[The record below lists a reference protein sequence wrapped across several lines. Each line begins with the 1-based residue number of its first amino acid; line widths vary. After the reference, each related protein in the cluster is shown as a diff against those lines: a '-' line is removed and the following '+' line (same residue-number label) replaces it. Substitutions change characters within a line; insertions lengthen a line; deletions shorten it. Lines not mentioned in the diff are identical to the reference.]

1 MNTFKNAQYTI
12 TTSISEDNIYIKV
25 INNISYECYE
35 NTFDKSMFRLSF
47 NTTSRFTIINKCF
60 AALTGN
66 GTEKSAYAANISLES
81 ADTMLIIFDCLFDG
95 AIGID
100 FALRLKQ
107 KIVSND
113 SVVSAELEKQTQLV
127 ERLVERLDAAEKM
140 IEQQNKKIDGLSD
153 KLESAENYIAGIDR
167 AIVAMSLNSISLQ
180 RLYDHA
186 DIKITD
192 TMEIFEQSM
201 LHNLHK
207 FPFITKII
215 VIFQAPHMPVPRLL
229 LLDDI
234 EYPPTNITHICI
246 KSCIWDKNM
255 NLSFIK
261 SFPNLEYLTFVNCIK
276 EINAKEA
283 IQNLSSTEHK
293 IKKIT
298 CNHHNVKSNELQI
311 YCEKYG
317 ITLLLQ

>member
-1 MNTFKNAQYTI
+1 
-12 TTSISEDNIYIKV
+12 
-25 INNISYECYE
+25 
-35 NTFDKSMFRLSF
+35 MFRLSF
-47 NTTSRFTIINKCF
+47 NTVSRFTIINKCF

-66 GTEKSAYAANISLES
+66 GTEKSAYTANISLES

-113 SVVSAELEKQTQLV
+113 SVVSAELEKQKQLV
-127 ERLVERLDAAEKM
+127 ERLIERLDAAEKT
-140 IEQQNKKIDGLSD
+140 IERQNKKIDGLSD

-167 AIVAMSLNSISLQ
+167 AIVAMSLNSIGLQ
-180 RLYDHA
+180 RLYDNTQ
-186 DIKITD
+186 IIITD
-192 TMEIFEQSM
+192 TMEILEQSM
-201 LHNLHK
+201 LNNLHK
-207 FPFITKII
+207 FPFITKIN
-215 VIFQAPHMPVPRLL
+215 VMMYYPHAGPRLL

-246 KSCIWDKNM
+246 KSCSWDKNM

-261 SFPNLEYLTFVNCIK
+261 SFPNLEYLTFVNCVK